1 MRRKLKKKKA
11 NKRCA
16 HHCHPIHYIQLIYI
30 FVFQHNAQ
38 SIIVYIIWLFQHREA
53 KKKQHRKQFP
63 RFRFMK
69 NKTILKT
76 NTNTPGPIRFKSGAC
91 VEEKKKRKT
100 NESIVVDGRNGP
112 EKRQTRHNATVHIWM
127 TWKSGRNWKLTKE
140 MHFKYTINELHEF
153 LNGAEMHK

>member
-1 MRRKLKKKKA
+1 MRQKLKKNKA

-16 HHCHPIHYIQLIYI
+16 HQCHPIHYNQLIYI

-53 KKKQHRKQFP
+53 KKKQFS

-91 VEEKKKRKT
+91 VEEKKRKKRKT

-127 TWKSGRNWKLTKE
+127 TWKSGSELKINQRNAL
-140 MHFKYTINELHEF
+140 
-153 LNGAEMHK
+153 

>member
-1 MRRKLKKKKA
+1 MRSPLPPDSLQPTHLHLCISTQCSIY
-11 NKRCA
+11 NC
-16 HHCHPIHYIQLIYI
+16 IHYLALP
-30 FVFQHNAQ
+30 AQ
-38 SIIVYIIWLFQHREA
+38 RS